1 MRSVL
6 GGRSSLWP
14 FLALAVAVGI
24 AALFVPRT
32 PQPLSCHQFTD
43 RRSWL
48 GIPNFGD
55 VVSSMPAS
63 DGRTFSSFSA
73 LC

>member
-14 FLALAVAVGI
+14 FLALAAAVGI
-24 AALFVPRT
+24 AALFFPRT
-32 PQPLSCHQFTD
+32 PQPLSYHQFAD